1 MYLFIYLKL
10 NNTLMKYIFVLM
22 LALVVQFGN
31 SQEKLT
37 FVKGGK
43 VLNEAGY
50 KINSEVV
57 KLILKDNPTALDLY
71 TTGRDKKTT
80 GNILL
85 ISGFALA
92 TGSFVYHL
100 NAPSKT
106 TTTYNG
112 NGNYPTITTERIK
125 PTVYYVSAAMIL
137 IAIPIKIGFSKRI
150 KKAIEMNNSS
160 LPTTSNFKIDD
171 SYFLVNNNG
180 VGVGISF

>member
-1 MYLFIYLKL
+1 
-10 NNTLMKYIFVLM
+10 MKYIFVLM
-22 LALVVQFGN
+22 LAFVVQFGY

-37 FVKGGK
+37 FIKGGK
-43 VLNEAGY
+43 VLNETGQ
-50 KINSEVV
+50 KLNPDVV
-57 KLILKDNPTALDLY
+57 KLILKDNPIALDLY
-71 TTGRDKKTT
+71 TKGRNKKTA
-80 GNILL
+80 GNVLL

-92 TGSFVYHL
+92 TGSFIYHL

-106 TTTYNG
+106 TTTYSG
-112 NGNYPTITTERIK
+112 NSYYPTITTERIK

-137 IAIPIKIGFSKRI
+137 IAIPVKIGFSKRI